1 MAGSLV
7 AVGVGIRAGLQ
18 TTPEA
23 REAMRGAERLF
34 FLAADPLA
42 REWIAH
48 LVPAAESLQD
58 FYAPGKSRRR
68 TYDEICE
75 HLLTSVRAGARVCA
89 AAYGHPGVFATPLHE
104 AVRLARSEGF
114 AADMLPA
121 VSAEDCLFAD
131 LGIDPGND
139 GAQSFEATDF
149 LIRRRPFDPTS
160 LLVLWQIGLI
170 GVVEHRNDR
179 ACWNRAGLDILAQE
193 LAATYGWEHE
203 AIVYRAATL
212 PFCGPT
218 IEPTTL
224 ARLSDV
230 AADAMATLVVRPSRR
245 RAVDRAMS
253 ERVFASAASGASGF
267 VA

>member
-1 MAGSLV
+1 MPGSLV

-23 REAMRGAERLF
+23 RERMRGAERLF

-42 REWIAH
+42 REWIVH
-48 LVPAAESLQD
+48 LVPAAESLQR
-58 FYAPGKSRRR
+58 FYAPGKSRRQ
-68 TYDEICE
+68 TYDEIGE
-75 HLLTSVRAGARVCA
+75 HLLTSVRAGLRVCA

-104 AVRLARSEGF
+104 AVRQARAEGF
-114 AADMLPA
+114 TAEMLPA

-131 LGIDPGND
+131 LGLDPGND

-149 LIRRRPFDPTS
+149 LIRRRPFDPTG

-179 ACWNRAGLDILAQE
+179 TCWNRAGLQILAQE
-193 LAATYGWEHE
+193 LAATYGSEHE
-203 AIVYRAATL
+203 AIVYCAATL
-212 PFCGPT
+212 PLCGPT
-218 IEPTTL
+218 IERTTL
-224 ARLSDV
+224 GQLGDV
-230 AADAMATLVVRPSRR
+230 AADAMATLVIRPTGRR
-245 RAVDRAMS
+245 PVDRAMS
-253 ERVFASAASGASGF
+253 ERVFASAAHSASGF